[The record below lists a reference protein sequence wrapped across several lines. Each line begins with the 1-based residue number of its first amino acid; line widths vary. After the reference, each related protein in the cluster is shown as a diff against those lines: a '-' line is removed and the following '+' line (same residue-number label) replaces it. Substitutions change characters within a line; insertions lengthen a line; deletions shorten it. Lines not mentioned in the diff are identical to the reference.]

1 MFMRAATTATAAA
14 GMAAAGLAFAAG
26 LGTGAALVG
35 GAMLARRMM
44 KQRNSWKDDQDSV
57 SAHDTLTPDTLA
69 EELGPN
75 AGANPI

>member
-35 GAMLARRMM
+35 GACLARRMM
-44 KQRNSWKDDQDSV
+44 KQRNSWKDDHESV
-57 SAHDTLTPDTLA
+57 SATDTLA
-69 EELGPN
+69 GDIGPI